1 MSKTGECRLDWL
13 ILKSVNI
20 TQLLQP
26 RLALSDGGEH
36 ILNYFQIQLMK
47 MFYANKMFAVKFGC
61 KTTLQVGYSFQCDQR
76 LSKTNRRELRFSDL
90 ARRKDLE

>member
-61 KTTLQVGYSFQCDQR
+61 KTTLQVGYSFQCD
-76 LSKTNRRELRFSDL
+76 
-90 ARRKDLE
+90 